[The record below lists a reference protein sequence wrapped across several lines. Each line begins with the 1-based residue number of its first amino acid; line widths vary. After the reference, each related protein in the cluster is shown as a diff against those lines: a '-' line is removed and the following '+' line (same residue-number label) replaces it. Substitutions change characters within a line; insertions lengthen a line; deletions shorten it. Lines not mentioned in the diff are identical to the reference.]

1 MIRGAKLRAM
11 MTSALR
17 DLDLNDLKELCLEE
31 LEGMSRKR
39 IRCILRGEGFNCFA
53 GVQVLELK
61 IIYIQGRR

>member
-17 DLDLNDLKELCLEE
+17 DLDLDDLKELCLEE

-39 IRCILRGEGFNCFA
+39 IRCILRGERCNCFA
-53 GVQVLELK
+53 GVEVLELK
-61 IIYIQGRR
+61 IIYNQARR